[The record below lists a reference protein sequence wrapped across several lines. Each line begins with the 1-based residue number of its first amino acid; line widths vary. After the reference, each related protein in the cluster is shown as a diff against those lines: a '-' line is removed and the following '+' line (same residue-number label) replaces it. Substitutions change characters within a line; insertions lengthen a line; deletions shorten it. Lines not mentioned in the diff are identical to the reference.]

1 MKSIKKGGRLSK
13 NCIFEEDQMKMR
25 VCKSPCYNMRKP
37 EGGFKSRNFKQK
49 WQRQTILFK
58 FLQTDKKVT
67 FDILFVMSCIFTLCV
82 SCVLGLT
89 PVKCFASWVCQLK
102 SNLIMPSSKNQGP
115 VFSGRLSVQS
125 VSCVNEYVPLTT
137 SAAVVSSSTRFRQTD

>member
-1 MKSIKKGGRLSK
+1 MKSMKKGGRLFA

-37 EGGFKSRNFKQK
+37 EEGFKSRNFKQK

-89 PVKCFASWVCQLK
+89 PVKCFASGVCQLH
-102 SNLIMPSSKNQGP
+102 SNLIMPSSKNQRLAG
-115 VFSGRLSVQS
+115 FISGRLSVQS
-125 VSCVNEYVPLTT
+125 LLIV
-137 SAAVVSSSTRFRQTD
+137 

>member
-1 MKSIKKGGRLSK
+1 MKSIKKGGRLFA

-25 VCKSPCYNMRKP
+25 VCKSPCYNMRK
-37 EGGFKSRNFKQK
+37 
-49 WQRQTILFK
+49 QTILFK

-89 PVKCFASWVCQLK
+89 PVKCFASGVCQLH
-102 SNLIMPSSKNQGP
+102 SNLIMPSSKNQ
-115 VFSGRLSVQS
+115 RLAGFFLDDFLS
-125 VSCVNEYVPLTT
+125 NP
-137 SAAVVSSSTRFRQTD
+137 R